1 MPKKRRS
8 PEFQKQTERN
18 ILEKYKK
25 LEQLPTNEKLQ
36 EDLAEQLENASV
48 GKLNQLASK
57 LTGITP
63 DKGKAAD
70 KFAGRVN
77 GRFIKGKL

>member
-8 PEFQKQTERN
+8 PNFQKQTGRD
-18 ILEKYKK
+18 IHEKYKK
-25 LEQLPTNEKLQ
+25 LEQLSTNEQLQ
-36 EDLAEQLENASV
+36 EDLATQLENAGV

-63 DKGKAAD
+63 DNGKTAD
-70 KFAGRVN
+70 KLAGRVN

>member
-1 MPKKRRS
+1 MPKNRRS
-8 PEFQKQTERN
+8 PNFRKQTGRN
-18 ILEKYKK
+18 VHEKYKE
-25 LEQLPTNEKLQ
+25 LEQLPKNEQLQ
-36 EDLAEQLENASV
+36 EDLDGQLENAGV
-48 GKLNQLASK
+48 GKLNQLASR

-70 KFAGRVN
+70 KLSGRVY